1 MNVYFHVTERLTDL
15 CWESDII
22 KNARKKRKIIS
33 KESIPQ
39 QMFTIRK
46 WCPFH
51 IYCEWIRFME
61 SHIHGIL
68 HGLCMRSKEN
78 EAMSEASIF
87 HNKTLQSLLHASQS
101 SPNIT
106 FSHGTGIVIRFWL
119 FVFVSFN
126 IFFPFFLCP
135 SFCSCV
141 FSCDKLLNIWP
152 KKGKMKTAHTKM
164 WMCCSCD
171 LIFVLIFLAVLTAIE
186 KLCWNFDRKW
196 KAIVQIVG

>member
-87 HNKTLQSLLHASQS
+87 HSKTLQSLLRASQS

-126 IFFPFFLCP
+126 IFCSIFSLPFFLFLCIFMWQTTEYLAKERKNENG
-135 SFCSCV
+135 SYENVNVLFVRFDFCSH
-141 FSCDKLLNIWP
+141 FPRRSDSNRK
-152 KKGKMKTAHTKM
+152 
-164 WMCCSCD
+164 
-171 LIFVLIFLAVLTAIE
+171 AVL
-186 KLCWNFDRKW
+186 KFR
-196 KAIVQIVG
+196 